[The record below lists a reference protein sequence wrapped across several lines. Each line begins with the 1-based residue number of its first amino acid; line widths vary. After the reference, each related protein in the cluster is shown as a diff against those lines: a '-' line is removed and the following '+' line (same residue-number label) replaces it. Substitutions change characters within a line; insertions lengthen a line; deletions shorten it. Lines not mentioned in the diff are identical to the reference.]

1 LGIGLMDIF
10 QQDDSATQL
19 TEYEKED
26 LIPTYIS
33 TRKEL
38 NRAEQDNI
46 LAAEDWAFRRRRD
59 VLNAKFL
66 KSLHQRMFGDVWK
79 WAGKIRNTERNIG
92 ISPHRIRPELM
103 NLLGDCRF
111 WIDRDTYTPDEIA
124 ARFHHRLVFI
134 HPFPNGNGRHS
145 RLSADLLLA
154 YMGQPPFTWGST
166 NLVKVGDARKRYISA
181 LRKADK
187 HDYAALLKFVRS

>member
-1 LGIGLMDIF
+1 MDIF

-19 TEYEKED
+19 DEYEKED

-33 TRKEL
+33 TRREL

-59 VLNAKFL
+59 VLSAKFL

-111 WIDRDTYTPDEIA
+111 WIDRETYTADKIA
-124 ARFHHRLVFI
+124 ARFHHRLVAI

-154 YMGQPPFTWGST
+154 YMDQPPFTWGST

-181 LRKADK
+181 LREADK
-187 HDYAALLKFVRS
+187 HDYTALLEFVRS